1 MKPTDHINSEE
12 ATRLPGFDTWRNV
25 YLLVFGSFILWV
37 VLLVVLS
44 TIFS

>member
-1 MKPTDHINSEE
+1 MNPRDHMSDEE

-25 YLLVFGSFILWV
+25 YWFVFGSFILWV

-44 TIFS
+44 VIFS